1 MNGSKTPE
9 MFGTALQVSWQA
21 IVPQEIHRVLGKKSA
36 PIGEE
41 FGDFGMGK
49 RLGSGGEFHV
59 SGLRFLAGFGQWYGE
74 EKAKMWWNTWQTFND
89 EPTFG

>member
-1 MNGSKTPE
+1 

-59 SGLRFLAGFGQWYGE
+59 SGLRFLAVFWSVVWRRE
-74 EKAKMWWNTWQTFND
+74 SKNVVEDVAD
-89 EPTFG
+89 I